1 MGGYESGSKK
11 RRKVKVYAVSGLS
24 IGMLLYASE

>member
-1 MGGYESGSKK
+1 MRGYEKGSKK
-11 RRKVKVYAVSGLS
+11 IKKVKVYAVSGLS